1 MVGGQL
7 AHLEAAEGGG
17 LVGGARHLLDACL
30 AQARIALARHAL
42 DHPREGGALE
52 ALEEARRRSVG
63 AFAEEVLVDVRLL
76 LAVLL
81 RELLERHVERGA
93 PGVLHAARDRD
104 VRRLVEELLDEC
116 HDLRGAAAEPRVI
129 TIRLDQHTLYLRRGL
144 QAESTRS
151 VK

>member
-104 VRRLVEELLDEC
+104 VRRLVEELLEK
-116 HDLRGAAAEPRVI
+116 
-129 TIRLDQHTLYLRRGL
+129 TLCFADRYLFDVWHGSEATWHVRAQEGT
-144 QAESTRS
+144 AGDAIPTP
-151 VK
+151 